1 MKELVIISGKGG
13 TGKTTIAA
21 AFATLAENKV
31 VADCDVDAADLHII
45 MTPEV
50 QEQGD
55 FIGGKVPRI
64 NKELCTQCGLCR
76 DLCRFDAITEEYLIN
91 KVNCEGC
98 GVCFNFCP
106 EKAIDFNQVVSGKWF
121 ISNTRFGPLIHAK
134 LGIAEENS
142 GKLVSLVRQK
152 AKIKAEEEKHELIII
167 DGAPGIGCPVIS
179 CITGTDLILIVTE
192 PTLSGIHDLKRTVE
206 LANHFGISSIV
217 CINKFDLNTD
227 MTKSIERYCY
237 ENKIKVMGKIP
248 FDEQVVRALIQKKSI
263 SEHSSGIAAKAVKE
277 MWQDI
282 SQVLFS
288 NEKR

>member
-13 TGKTTIAA
+13 TGKTTVAA

-45 MTPEV
+45 MEPEV

-55 FIGGKVPRI
+55 FIGGKIPRI

-76 DLCRFDAITEEYLIN
+76 ELCRFDAITEEYIIN
-91 KVNCEGC
+91 QINCEGC
-98 GVCFNFCP
+98 GVCYNFCP
-106 EKAIDFNQVVSGKWF
+106 EKAIDFNPVVSGEWF

-152 AKIKAEEEKHELIII
+152 AKIKAEEEKKELIII

-192 PTLSGIHDLKRTVE
+192 PTLSGIHDLKRAVE
-206 LANHFGISSIV
+206 LANHFNIASVI
-217 CINKFDLNTD
+217 CINKYDLNKE
-227 MTKSIERYCY
+227 MTKSIEKYCIT
-237 ENKIKVMGKIP
+237 NQLRLVGKIP
-248 FDEQVVRALIQKKSI
+248 FDEEVVRALIQKKSI
-263 SEHSSGIAAKAVKE
+263 PEHSSGIAAKVVKE

-282 SQVLFS
+282 SHILF
-288 NEKR
+288 

>member
-13 TGKTTIAA
+13 TGKTTVAA

-45 MTPEV
+45 MDPEI

-55 FIGGKVPRI
+55 FIGGKIPRI

-76 DLCRFDAITEEYLIN
+76 ELCRFDAITEKYIIN
-91 KVNCEGC
+91 HINCEGC
-98 GVCFNFCP
+98 GVCYNFCP
-106 EKAIDFNQVVSGKWF
+106 EKAIDFNTVVSGKWF

-152 AKIKAEEEKHELIII
+152 AKIKAQEEKKELIII

-206 LANHFGISSIV
+206 LANHFDIASVI
-217 CINKFDLNTD
+217 CINKYDLNKE
-227 MTKSIERYCY
+227 MTESIEKYCTTNQLRLVG
-237 ENKIKVMGKIP
+237 EIP
-248 FDEQVVRALIQKKSI
+248 FDEEVVRALIQKKSI
-263 SEHSSGIAAKAVKE
+263 SEHSSGITAKVVKE

-282 SQVLFS
+282 YHVLFS
-288 NEKR
+288 NGER

>member
-45 MTPEV
+45 MAPEI

-55 FIGGKVPRI
+55 FIGGKIPAI

-76 DLCRFDAITEEYLIN
+76 ELCRFDAITEEYLIN

-98 GVCFNFCP
+98 GVCYNFCP

-121 ISNTRFGPLIHAK
+121 VSNTRFGPLIHAK

-227 MTKSIERYCY
+227 MSQSIERYCY

-282 SQVLFS
+282 SHVLFS
-288 NEKR
+288 NEKK